1 MRLIRGQHLR
11 QTRIGIGIVGAD
23 TVGVSDYALFAKP
36 CYVPARIVM
45 CRIRYSETACNV
57 NKAVSGERM
66 PKGCMVVL
74 ALTDK
79 IQFSVL
85 TEAIA
90 SVCTERGRVS
100 VFGVAESIRGRSA
113 VAVVDR
119 RHYLSADR
127 GCKLVVAALRRFGIK
142 AYLFVRQ
149 RIGIAARKRPEKFA
163 AFNKSA
169 YIVLA
174 RYF

>member
-1 MRLIRGQHLR
+1 M
-11 QTRIGIGIVGAD
+11 IVFALAD
-23 TVGVSDYALFAKP
+23 
-36 CYVPARIVM
+36 
-45 CRIRYSETACNV
+45 E
-57 NKAVSGERM
+57 
-66 PKGCMVVL
+66 
-74 ALTDK
+74 
-79 IQFSVL
+79 IQLSVL

-127 GCKLVVAALRRFGIK
+127 GCKLIVAALHRFGIK

-174 RYF
+174 RYIGKGKGQISEHLLNFLSGHDKASHSSTLLCSLCEIRAAVWSL